1 MGAPACRQ
9 SVAMRE
15 SAQVLHSHPK
25 GSSSKAGRHFTGVS
39 LGREHAGVHR
49 ASSGPSGVVLNSPS
63 PLAGLEA
70 KLPGGKGGYCGIGLA

>member
-25 GSSSKAGRHFTGVS
+25 GSSSEAGKHFTGVS
-39 LGREHAGVHR
+39 LGRELAGVHGAR
-49 ASSGPSGVVLNSPS
+49 LGPLGVVLDSQW
-63 PLAGLEA
+63 AGLEQA
-70 KLPGGKGGYCGIGLA
+70 SRPCWDAGIWSYH